1 MVNVDAI
8 CHLALSYISWLSFR
22 VREREWAWKGNE
34 KITRYHL
41 ARINERITKTNESTE
56 MRDASQANIQF
67 INDGHDIVKLI
78 WWDTSQKNCMWKKRR
93 MMSIL
98 AGCWDK

>member
-1 MVNVDAI
+1 MLTQYV
-8 CHLALSYISWLSFR
+8 ISHSLTYLDSRLEWEW
-22 VREREWAWKGNE
+22 EREWAWKGNE

>member
-8 CHLALSYISWLSFR
+8 CHPIISHSHLHVLNVTLGQR
-22 VREREWAWKGNE
+22 HRERKGNE

-56 MRDASQANIQF
+56 QANIQF

-78 WWDTSQKNCMWKKRR
+78 
-93 MMSIL
+93 
-98 AGCWDK
+98 